1 MEETL
6 SLPERCQDFCADRG
20 LDSGKIKA
28 ILWDTYKIRPMIPC
42 RELWREEKRND
53 LQYDPSKPVT
63 RSLFP
68 DRVDTIVYTEKGSGF
83 TTLRLDKSGLP
94 GRNEAEPGIQRDLAF
109 QGFEDS
115 RNTLKYL
122 SGRSA

>member
-1 MEETL
+1 MFRDEK
-6 SLPERCQDFCADRG
+6 LPYFPMN
-20 LDSGKIKA
+20 
-28 ILWDTYKIRPMIPC
+28 PMIPC
-42 RELWREEKRND
+42 RELWREEKKND
-53 LQYDPSKPVT
+53 PQYDPSKPVT

-68 DRVDTIVYTEKGSGF
+68 NRVDTMVYTEKGSGF

-115 RNTLKYL
+115 RNTLKYRCPAAAYGPNCEGKAECHL
-122 SGRSA
+122 LRMICNKVI